1 MGWEV
6 VPFAM
11 QHVDND
17 STAWDSYFVDEMEF
31 GNDYSLLKKLA
42 LVPKVVYSH
51 EAQKKL
57 RKLLQVIKPNVCH
70 AHNIYHHIS
79 PSILSVLKE
88 KNIPT
93 FITLHDLKLACPAY
107 TMLSHDGICERCKN
121 GRFFNV
127 VKHKC
132 IKKSRVLSSIIYIES
147 LLHSSLNSYVKN
159 TVKLITPS
167 KFYIEKFVEWGFSRD
182 HFIHIPNFVDI
193 QSQPASSNVGNSF
206 LYFGRLSPEKGL
218 ITMLEAAA
226 LAKASVWI
234 VGRGPMEPKLMA
246 VAEQLNVNV
255 QCFGY
260 LSGEQLYDKI
270 RQARAIVLPS
280 EWYENAPLSLMESYA
295 LAVPVI
301 GAAIGGIPELIKE
314 GETGFTFAS
323 GSSKSLAEAMKK
335 ISDLSDAQVRRMGE
349 SGRDWMLTEYTAE
362 IYTKRL
368 LELYS
373 KSGINN

>member
-6 VPFAM
+6 VPFSM
-11 QHVDND
+11 QHMDND
-17 STAWDSYFVDEMEF
+17 STPWGSHFVEEIEF
-31 GNDYSLLKKLA
+31 GNDYSLLKKLVS
-42 LVPKVVYSH
+42 VPKVVYSL
-51 EAQKKL
+51 EAKKKL
-57 RKLLQVIKPNVCH
+57 RKLLQIIKPNVCH

-107 TMLSHDGICERCKN
+107 TMLSHDGVCERCKD
-121 GRFFNV
+121 GSMFNV

-132 IKKSRVLSSIIYIES
+132 IKKSRVLSSVIYIES

-159 TVKLITPS
+159 TVKLIAPS
-167 KFYIEKFVEWGFSRD
+167 KFYIEKFVEWGFARD
-182 HFIHIPNFVDI
+182 HFVHIPNFVDI

-226 LAKASVWI
+226 LAKASVSI
-234 VGRGPMEPKLMA
+234 VGQGSMESELMVIA
-246 VAEQLNVNV
+246 KRLNVDV

-314 GETGFTFAS
+314 GETGLTFTS
-323 GSSKSLAEAMKK
+323 GSSESLAEAMKK
-335 ISDLSDAQVRRMGE
+335 ISGLSDSQVRRMGE

-368 LELYS
+368 IELYS
-373 KSGINN
+373 KSGIDN

>member
-11 QHVDND
+11 DHVDND
-17 STAWDSYFVDEMEF
+17 STAWDSHFVKEIEF
-31 GNDYSLLKKLA
+31 GNDYSLFKKLA
-42 LVPKVVYSH
+42 LVPKIIYSL

-57 RKLLQVIKPNVCH
+57 RQILQLTKPNVCH

-79 PSILSVLKE
+79 PSILSVLNDY
-88 KNIPT
+88 NIPT

-107 TMLSHDGICERCKN
+107 TMLTHDGVCERCKN
-121 GRFFNV
+121 GRLFNV

-132 IKKSRVLSSIIYIES
+132 IKDSRALSSIIYIES
-147 LLHSSLNSYVKN
+147 VLHSSLNSYVKN
-159 TVKLITPS
+159 TIKLIVPS
-167 KFYIEKFVEWGFSRD
+167 KFYIEKFVEWGFARD
-182 HFIHIPNFVDI
+182 HFIHIPNFVDV
-193 QSQPASSNVGNSF
+193 QSQPASANVGNSF

-218 ITMLEAAA
+218 LTMLQAAA

-234 VGRGPMEPKLMA
+234 AGQGPMASELMK
-246 VAEQLNVNV
+246 VAEQLSVKV
-255 QCFGY
+255 QFFGY

-270 RQARAIVLPS
+270 RQARAIILPS
-280 EWYENAPLSLMESYA
+280 EWYENAPLTIMESYA

-301 GAAIGGIPELIKE
+301 GAEIGGIPELIKE
-314 GETGFTFAS
+314 AETGFTFAS
-323 GSSKSLAEAMKK
+323 GSAESLAEAMKK
-335 ISDLSDAQVRRMGE
+335 ISDLSDSQVRSMGGN
-349 SGRDWMLTEYTAE
+349 GRDWMLTEYTAE

-373 KSGINN
+373 KSGIEI